1 METWGKRRFPSW
13 ARSIFSGQ
21 HSIHINTEGNLMIFD
36 NGVKTKK
43 SRALS
48 FTINEQQKVARV
60 VINAPLPD
68 ELYSEKM
75 GSAYLLNKNTIL
87 QCSTNKEMLVATDLT
102 GKIVGQVKM
111 GGLTYRAQF
120 ISGKAKQLVGSNSSF
135 VDVSHAELNPVAQ
148 S

>member
-21 HSIHINTEGNLMIFD
+21 HSIHINTEGNLMMFD

-48 FTINEQQKVARV
+48 FTINEQQKGARV

-75 GSAYLLNKNTIL
+75 GSQNGRINLPGSIHFWQSKTI
-87 QCSTNKEMLVATDLT
+87 S
-102 GKIVGQVKM
+102 
-111 GGLTYRAQF
+111 R
-120 ISGKAKQLVGSNSSF
+120 
-135 VDVSHAELNPVAQ
+135 
-148 S
+148 